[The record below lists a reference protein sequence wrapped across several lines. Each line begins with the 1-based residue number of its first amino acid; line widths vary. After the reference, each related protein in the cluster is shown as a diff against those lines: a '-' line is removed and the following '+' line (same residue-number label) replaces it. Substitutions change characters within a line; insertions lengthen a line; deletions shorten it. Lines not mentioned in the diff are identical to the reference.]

1 MCKYRRVTTNTANE
15 SSVPVASTPVAV
27 RVLRLL
33 FALYGLTALLWIP
46 IRNADGFSLSNYLSY
61 FTIESNILAVFV
73 LLVGA
78 LRDPQ
83 SRTWQ
88 SVRGAVTLYMVI
100 TGIIYAVLLANI
112 DVNLNDAWINSA
124 LHRIL
129 PLVMLLDWVFF
140 ASRHRISEIRSL
152 QWLLFPV
159 IYAVYT
165 LIRGPIVDWYPYPFM
180 DPRHQGYLAL
190 FIGFVVLGIAMALM
204 ALAVNAVGRL
214 GAGLRGRNAPQS

>member
-1 MCKYRRVTTNTANE
+1 M
-15 SSVPVASTPVAV
+15 PVLSTPIAV
-27 RVLRLL
+27 RALRLL
-33 FALYGLTALLWIP
+33 FAVFGLAALLWIP
-46 IRNADGFSLSNYLSY
+46 IRDAAELSLSNYLSY
-61 FTIESNILAVFV
+61 FTIESNILAVTV
-73 LLVGA
+73 LLIGA
-78 LRDPQ
+78 IRDPQ
-83 SRTWQ
+83 SQAWQ
-88 SVRGAVTLYMVI
+88 SIRGAVTLYMVI
-100 TGIIYAVLLANI
+100 TGIIYAVLLADI

-140 ASRHRISEIRSL
+140 ASRHRISEARSL

-159 IYAVYT
+159 VYGVYT
-165 LIRGPIVDWYPYPFM
+165 LIRGSIVDWYPYPFM

-214 GAGLRGRNAPQS
+214 GAGLRGRNAAKS

>member
-78 LRDPQ
+78 FRDPQ

-88 SVRGAVTLYMVI
+88 SIRGAVTLYMVI

-152 QWLLFPV
+152 QWLLFPCLL
-159 IYAVYT
+159 YT
-165 LIRGPIVDWYPYPFM
+165 SPS
-180 DPRHQGYLAL
+180 PRD
-190 FIGFVVLGIAMALM
+190 
-204 ALAVNAVGRL
+204 
-214 GAGLRGRNAPQS
+214 GLLSRMPSSA

>member
-1 MCKYRRVTTNTANE
+1 MCKYRPVTTNTANE
-15 SSVPVASTPVAV
+15 SSVPVLSTPIAV
-27 RVLRLL
+27 RALRLL
-33 FALYGLTALLWIP
+33 FAVFGLAALLWIP
-46 IRNADGFSLSNYLSY
+46 IRDAAELSLSNYLSY
-61 FTIESNILAVFV
+61 FTIESNILAVIV
-73 LLVGA
+73 LLIGA
-78 LRDPQ
+78 IRDPQ
-83 SRTWQ
+83 SQAWQ
-88 SVRGAVTLYMVI
+88 SIRGAVTLYMVI
-100 TGIIYAVLLANI
+100 TGIIYAVLLADI

-140 ASRHRISEIRSL
+140 ASRHRISEARSL

-214 GAGLRGRNAPQS
+214 GAGLRGRNAAKS